1 MRARQF
7 IARRAACAREFGRLL
22 AVVVCIGVAVLAT
35 PSDARTA
42 VTQRH
47 FATPEEAVTDF
58 VAAIKANDQKALVKM
73 LGPEGERLVDSGDP
87 VADQAAGER
96 FVQSYEQAHKL
107 VKTDDDTKAILNTGS
122 DDWPFPIPLVKDKG
136 GWRFDTHAGKEELL
150 SRRIGRNELAAIET
164 CRAYVDAQREYYAL
178 SPQGDPLLQY
188 AQKVASTPGK
198 KDGLYWETNE
208 GEDPSPLGPLV
219 ASARGGG
226 YSRVGTGG
234 GEARAPYH
242 GYYYKILTAQG
253 PRARDGAYNYLAHG
267 KMIGGFALVAY
278 PAEWGNSGIM
288 TFIVNQDGVVFQKD
302 FGPKTKAL
310 AQAMTKYDPDG
321 TWTSVDDAGTQPVE
335 DGAKPAA
342 AN

>member
-1 MRARQF
+1 
-7 IARRAACAREFGRLL
+7 
-22 AVVVCIGVAVLAT
+22 
-35 PSDARTA
+35 
-42 VTQRH
+42 
-47 FATPEEAVTDF
+47 
-58 VAAIKANDQKALVKM
+58 
-73 LGPEGERLVDSGDP
+73 
-87 VADQAAGER
+87 
-96 FVQSYEQAHKL
+96 
-107 VKTDDDTKAILNTGS
+107 VKTDDDTRATLNTGS
-122 DDWPFPIPLVKDKG
+122 DDWPFPIPLVKDKD
-136 GWRFDTHAGKEELL
+136 GWRFDTHAGKEEIL

-208 GEDPSPLGPLV
+208 GENQSPLGPLV

-226 YSRVGTGG
+226 YSRVGTAGG
-234 GEARAPYH
+234 AARAPYH

-253 PRARDGAYNYLAHG
+253 PHGRDGAYNYLAHG

-302 FGPKTKAL
+302 LGPKTRAL
-310 AQAMTKYDPDG
+310 AQAMTTYDPDS
-321 TWTSVDDAGTQPVE
+321 TWTSVDHAGTQPV
-335 DGAKPAA
+335 DDSAKPAA